1 MSQTQIFKRQSKI
14 PIKLGIAFADNGLR
28 ITVKSERLTTL
39 ARLLSAKYVELSNS
53 QTRISSDF
61 QKVRKSLN
69 FRTESFDSD
78 KINTLVNTQKI
89 PNLSF
94 LATRDLIAEITIDDV
109 FTNSEIQEYIE
120 LFQVFVRL
128 MKKINKEFDLL
139 DN

>member
-1 MSQTQIFKRQSKI
+1 MSQTTIFKRQSKI
-14 PIKLGIAFADNGLR
+14 PIKLGIAFSDDGLR
-28 ITVKSERLTTL
+28 ITVKSERLTKL
-39 ARLLSAKYVELSNS
+39 ARLLSAKYVELSDS
-53 QTRISSDF
+53 QNAISNDF
-61 QKVRKSLN
+61 HKVRRSLN
-69 FRTESFDSD
+69 FTTESFGQD

>member
-1 MSQTQIFKRQSKI
+1 MSQTTIFKRQSKI

-53 QTRISSDF
+53 QTQISNDF

-69 FRTESFDSD
+69 FRIESFGQD